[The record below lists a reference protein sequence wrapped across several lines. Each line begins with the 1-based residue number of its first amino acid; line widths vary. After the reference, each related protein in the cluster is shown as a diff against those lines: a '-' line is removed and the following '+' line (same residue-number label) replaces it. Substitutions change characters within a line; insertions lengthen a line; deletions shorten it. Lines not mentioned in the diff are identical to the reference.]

1 MSSSRDTSPHPLSDL
16 GYLPV
21 ALHPL
26 ESLGF
31 TVQPP
36 LGANAAREAKAA
48 EENRVLRPEIQQ
60 ASYRVQPVGAI
71 DPESGRVITQPS
83 DNPAVNQAL
92 ATEAMQTYRSG
103 LHSAIENISGAKLAA
118 SRDAKNPER
127 LAEKIGQERQ
137 PAETVNDYGA
147 AQISVDSPKAR
158 DAVVTA
164 IRKRF
169 PVVREQNNF
178 DRGDPEYGYRSY
190 SMQLQMPNGASQE
203 LQIVPREVFEVNS
216 AEHKD
221 YKAGRV
227 AELAGKN
234 ADAIKKD
241 ARALNDAAMMKFETR
256 NTSSKL
262 KKGAAIT
269 LADGMAATVSYLD
282 PNMKIARVR
291 TSQGKNLT
299 IRLGQLRSGQVKT

>member
-1 MSSSRDTSPHPLSDL
+1 
-16 GYLPV
+16 
-21 ALHPL
+21 
-26 ESLGF
+26 
-31 TVQPP
+31 
-36 LGANAAREAKAA
+36 
-48 EENRVLRPEIQQ
+48 
-60 ASYRVQPVGAI
+60 
-71 DPESGRVITQPS
+71 
-83 DNPAVNQAL
+83 
-92 ATEAMQTYRSG
+92 
-103 LHSAIENISGAKLAA
+103 
-118 SRDAKNPER
+118 
-127 LAEKIGQERQ
+127 
-137 PAETVNDYGA
+137 
-147 AQISVDSPKAR
+147 VDSPKAR
-158 DAVVTA
+158 DAVVAA
-164 IRKRF
+164 IRKKF

-221 YKAGRV
+221 YKAGRE

-241 ARALNDAAMMKFETR
+241 ARALNDAAMMSFDTR

-291 TSQGKNLT
+291 TSNGKNLT
-299 IRLGQLRSGQVKT
+299 IRLGQLRGGQLKT